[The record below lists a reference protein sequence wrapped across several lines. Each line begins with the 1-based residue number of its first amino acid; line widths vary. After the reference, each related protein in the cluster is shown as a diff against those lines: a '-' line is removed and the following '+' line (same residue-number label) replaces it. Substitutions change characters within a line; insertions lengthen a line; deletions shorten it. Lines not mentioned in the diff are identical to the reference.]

1 MHTTAAVPPA
11 EITIWQPRLDEDI
24 PAALA
29 AIYRRAADL
38 IRKHRVRS
46 PAQGFLLGA
55 DRPAQHLQR
64 HIDAPTCPS
73 RRWGTGPAG
82 AARSARTSSRAA
94 SGLTCGRRRNPGAD
108 LHSCRWL

>member
-1 MHTTAAVPPA
+1 MHTTVTCPPA

-46 PAQGFLLGA
+46 PA
-55 DRPAQHLQR
+55 
-64 HIDAPTCPS
+64 
-73 RRWGTGPAG
+73 RRVPVG
-82 AARSARTSSRAA
+82 S
-94 SGLTCGRRRNPGAD
+94 
-108 LHSCRWL
+108 